1 MGKLFLMMA
10 ALMGGVAVHAVDF
23 NDSAVWDNIK
33 GCCVRGVPEAATV
46 KAASEYL
53 DSVDENTVKAD
64 WQKRAMI
71 RARVIV
77 FSRTAGVDASFAG
90 LKAYVDNLIAGM
102 EFEKPLSVPGYF
114 QFFNCWW
121 RDKDLQYAKDFYAY
135 MKATP
140 GSEKF
145 PDLGLW
151 AAALGKYEE
160 AYDVYFA
167 NKARFTIIRMVRIA
181 LDHLDD
187 PGKAFA
193 AAKLMVSGQSCTA
206 QQVKEVMNLVA
217 QRLIGNDAIPEA
229 EMKGFLKNVN
239 RKYTAYLPG
248 DPQTWEPIIS
258 QVRNLLDAY

>member
-1 MGKLFLMMA
+1 MGKLFFLMA
-10 ALMGGVAVHAVDF
+10 ALAGGIADHAVDF

-90 LKAYVDNLIAGM
+90 LKAYVDNLIAGT
-102 EFEKPLSVPGYF
+102 EFEKPLSVPEYF

-121 RDKDLQYAKDFYAY
+121 RNKDLQYAKDFYAY

-151 AAALGKYEE
+151 AAALGK
-160 AYDVYFA
+160 
-167 NKARFTIIRMVRIA
+167 
-181 LDHLDD
+181 
-187 PGKAFA
+187 
-193 AAKLMVSGQSCTA
+193 
-206 QQVKEVMNLVA
+206 
-217 QRLIGNDAIPEA
+217 
-229 EMKGFLKNVN
+229 
-239 RKYTAYLPG
+239 
-248 DPQTWEPIIS
+248 
-258 QVRNLLDAY
+258 

>member
-1 MGKLFLMMA
+1 MGKLFLLMA
-10 ALMGGVAVHAVDF
+10 ALMGGVAVQAVDF
-23 NDSAVWDNIK
+23 SNSAVWDNIK

-46 KAASEYL
+46 QAASEYL
-53 DSVDENTVKAD
+53 DSVNVDTVTAD

-77 FSRTAGVDASFAG
+77 YSQTAGADASFAG
-90 LKAYVDNLIAGM
+90 LKAYADKLIAGA
-102 EFEKPLSVPGYF
+102 EFEKPLSVPEYLGL
-114 QFFNCWW
+114 FNNWW
-121 RDKDLQYAKDFYAY
+121 RDKDIQYAKDFYAF

-160 AYDVYFA
+160 AYDIYFA
-167 NKARFTIIRMVRIA
+167 NKARFTITRMVRIA

-193 AAKLMVSGQSCTA
+193 AAKLIVAGKSCTA
-206 QQVKEVMNLVA
+206 PQVKEVMNLVA
-217 QRLIGNDAIPEA
+217 RSLIGNDAIPEA

-248 DPQTWEPIIS
+248 DPQTWESIIS